1 MGAPERTGKHTG
13 AKRDVSGTE
22 RNLMATSSLVK
33 RDYEIAVLRIVPLAE
48 TLQLSNKMGKFLY
61 FPFIY

>member
-1 MGAPERTGKHTG
+1 MT
-13 AKRDVSGTE
+13 
-22 RNLMATSSLVK
+22 N
-33 RDYEIAVLRIVPLAE
+33 EIAVLRIVPLVE

>member
-1 MGAPERTGKHTG
+1 MT
-13 AKRDVSGTE
+13 
-22 RNLMATSSLVK
+22 N
-33 RDYEIAVLRIVPLAE
+33 EIAVLRIVPLAE